1 MDFRTKVDN
10 QIFGVRATALIIKDG
25 KIFLTKDSKGR
36 YYTIGGAIVVNETA
50 QDAAVREVKEELGV
64 DNRVNQLAFVVEN
77 QFTHE
82 GIDFH
87 NIEFHFIVEPI
98 GEMPEEMI
106 EGKLKQPCEWIALDK
121 LVNLDV
127 VPVFLA
133 EELPNW
139 SGQVKHIMNIRR
151 KQHDTHICR
160 KL

>member
-1 MDFRTKVDN
+1 MDFRTRVDN

-36 YYTIGGAIVVNETA
+36 YYTIGGAIAVNETA
-50 QDAAVREVKEELGV
+50 QVAVVREVKEELGI
-64 DNRVNQLAFVVEN
+64 DSRVNQLAFVVEN

-87 NIEFHFIVEPI
+87 NIEFHFIVDSI
-98 GEMPEEMI
+98 GEMPEKMI
-106 EGKLKQPCEWIALDK
+106 EGKLKQTCEWIEVDK

-139 SGQVKHIMNIRR
+139 NGQVTHIMNM
-151 KQHDTHICR
+151 KEKTT
-160 KL
+160 

>member
-1 MDFRTKVDN
+1 MDFRTRVDN

-36 YYTIGGAIVVNETA
+36 YYTIGGAVEVNEVA
-50 QDAAVREVKEELGV
+50 ADAAVREIKEELGI
-64 DNRVNQLAFVVEN
+64 DSRVNQLAFVVEN

-82 GIDFH
+82 DIDFH

-106 EGKLKQPCEWIALDK
+106 EEKLKQTCEWIEIDN

-127 VPVFLA
+127 VPAFLA

-139 SGQVKHIMNIRR
+139 SGQIKQIMNM
-151 KQHDTHICR
+151 KEKT
-160 KL
+160 K

>member
-1 MDFRTKVDN
+1 MDFRTRVDN
-10 QIFGVRATALIIKDG
+10 QIFGVRASALIIKDG
-25 KIFLTKDSKGR
+25 KIFLTKDNKGR
-36 YYTIGGAIVVNETA
+36 YYTIGGAVAVNETA
-50 QDAAVREVKEELGV
+50 QDAAIREVKEELGI
-64 DNRVNQLAFVVEN
+64 DSRVNQLAFVVEN

-82 GIDFH
+82 DRDFH

-106 EGKLKQPCEWIALDK
+106 EGKLKQPCEWIALDN

-139 SGQVKHIMNIRR
+139 NGQVKHIMNM
-151 KQHDTHICR
+151 KEKTT
-160 KL
+160 

>member
-1 MDFRTKVDN
+1 MDFRTRVDN

-25 KIFLTKDSKGR
+25 KIFLTKDYKGR
-36 YYTIGGAIVVNETA
+36 YYTIGGAVEVNEVA
-50 QDAAVREVKEELGV
+50 ADAAVREVKEELEI
-64 DNRVNQLAFVVEN
+64 DSRVNQLAFVVEN

-82 GIDFH
+82 DRDFH

-106 EGKLKQPCEWIALDK
+106 EGKLKQACEWIEVDN

-127 VPVFLA
+127 VPAFLA

-139 SGQVKHIMNIRR
+139 SGQVKHIMNMKEKI
-151 KQHDTHICR
+151 T
-160 KL
+160 

>member
-36 YYTIGGAIVVNETA
+36 YYTIGGAIEVNEVA
-50 QDAAVREVKEELGV
+50 ADAVVREVKEELGV
-64 DNRVNQLAFVVEN
+64 DSRVNQLAFVVEN
-77 QFTHE
+77 QFTH
-82 GIDFH
+82 GIIDFH
-87 NIEFHFIVEPI
+87 NIEFHFIMEPI
-98 GEMPEEMI
+98 GEMPKEMI
-106 EGKLKQPCEWIALDK
+106 EGKLKQTCEWIALDN

-139 SGQVKHIMNIRR
+139 SGQVKHIMNM
-151 KQHDTHICR
+151 KEKTT
-160 KL
+160 

>member
-1 MDFRTKVDN
+1 MDFRTRVDN

-36 YYTIGGAIVVNETA
+36 YYTIGGAVEVNEVA
-50 QDAAVREVKEELGV
+50 ADAVVREVKEELGI
-64 DNRVNQLAFVVEN
+64 DIRVNQLAFVVEN
-77 QFTHE
+77 QFTH
-82 GIDFH
+82 GIIDFH

-106 EGKLKQPCEWIALDK
+106 EGKLKQPCEWIALDN

-127 VPVFLA
+127 VPAFLA

-139 SGQVKHIMNIRR
+139 SGQVKHIMNM
-151 KQHDTHICR
+151 KEKTT
-160 KL
+160 